1 MAQGQGDSSRL
12 RISLLTCT
20 PGAELYSVFGHS
32 ALRIVD
38 SASGTDIVYNY
49 GTFNF
54 SDPNFYTKFVR
65 GKLLYF
71 LSQSS
76 FEDFM
81 AEYRYFKRG
90 VIEQVLQLNAA
101 EKVELQQ
108 FMFQNVREENRYYSY
123 DFLFDNC
130 TTRLRDLI
138 FKNKNLQRV
147 AIDPFVAS
155 ETTFRDHLHAYLD
168 KAQMNW
174 TALGID
180 LLVGMQADGKMDV
193 YESMFLPEFLAK
205 GLGKA
210 QKMGGPLLSEEQIIL
225 EDGQEVSTRTPLWK
239 LPLFLILCFS
249 FFWIAM
255 GFAKDRLTAYQKSV
269 DRFVFMLTGML
280 GILLLFMWFGTDHQN
295 CSKNINLIWAISFNV
310 IIPFVLKSSNK
321 WVFTYLKVYSLL
333 LLLLFLVAILNSG
346 WLNMALY
353 PLIVAISYRSWMLA
367 QAGKDLLKKMPS
379 VNTST
384 T

>member
-54 SDPNFYTKFVR
+54 SDPDFYTKFVR

-101 EKVELQQ
+101 EKMELQQ
-108 FMFQNVREENRYYSY
+108 LMFQNVREENRYYSY

-147 AIDPFVAS
+147 AIDPFVS
-155 ETTFRDHLHAYLD
+155 SKTTFRDHLHAYLD

-205 GLGKA
+205 GLTKA
-210 QKMGGPLLSEEQIIL
+210 QKMGGPLLSDEQIIL
-225 EDGQEVSTRTPLWK
+225 ADGQEVPAQTPLWK
-239 LPLFLILCFS
+239 QPLFLILCFS

-255 GFAKDRLTAYQKSV
+255 GFVKDRLTAYQYSV

-280 GILLLFMWFGTDHQN
+280 GLLLLFMWFGTDHQN
-295 CSKNINLIWAISFNV
+295 CSKNINLIWAMPFNV
-310 IIPFVLKSSNK
+310 IIPFVLKSTNK
-321 WVFTYLKVYSLL
+321 WVFAYLKIYSLL
-333 LLLLFLVAILNSG
+333 LLLLILVVILNSG
-346 WLNMALY
+346 WLNIALY
-353 PLIVAISYRSWMLA
+353 PLIVAISYRSWILA